1 MVIKM
6 VSKRKSKDEKDIFM
20 LIKSKIDENSDS
32 VDVQNNDED
41 KNKSEQPRYASYKYP
56 YVYEVLDTSFKSLY
70 AKHVIYV
77 SELYNFATK
86 VGLNHKTIEHLFYI
100 GDFENNSIYSEIENY
115 DVLFKQIRI
124 KKKFSH
130 GIGLYFHVSS
140 PLLFKN
146 YMYDLCFKFLN
157 FKNKNYE

>member
-1 MVIKM
+1 M

-20 LIKSKIDENSDS
+20 LIKSKIDEHSDS
-32 VDVQNNDED
+32 VAVHNNDEAKD
-41 KNKSEQPRYASYKYP
+41 KSRQPRYASYKYP
-56 YVYEVLDTSFKSLY
+56 YVYEALDKSFKSLY

-86 VGLNHKTIEHLFYI
+86 VGLNYKTIEHLFYI
-100 GDFENNSIYSEIENY
+100 GDFENNSIDSEIENY
-115 DVLFKQIRI
+115 DVLFKQVRI

-130 GIGLYFHVSS
+130 RVGLYFHVSS

-146 YMYDLCFKFLN
+146 YMYDMCFKFLN
-157 FKNKNYE
+157 FKNKNNI